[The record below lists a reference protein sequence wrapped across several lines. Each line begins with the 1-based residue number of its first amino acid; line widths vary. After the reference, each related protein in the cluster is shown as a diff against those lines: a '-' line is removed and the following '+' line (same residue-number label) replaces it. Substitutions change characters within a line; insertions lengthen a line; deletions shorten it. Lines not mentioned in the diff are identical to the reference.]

1 MGRGPKFNPQPFAGT
16 HAPPG
21 ASPEALRELE
31 RMKRDD
37 EAATRKVAAPPRRPP
52 PASAPPRGEYRPEI
66 GDDDDDDDDDA
77 SEIDPGV
84 DTEARGRPQRAGTRT
99 GHGRPAKADRVQR
112 AVRLTAPLDVKLRQ
126 LAEFRG
132 VDLNAAVSVAIVE
145 DWRRCFGSRVDRS

>member
-37 EAATRKVAAPPRRPP
+37 EAATRKVAAPPRRPQP
-52 PASAPPRGEYRPEI
+52 GSTSPRGTEI
-66 GDDDDDDDDDA
+66 DDDDDDDDDDV

-84 DTEARGRPQRAGTRT
+84 DTEARGRPQRAGTRN
-99 GHGRPAKADRVQR
+99 GHGRPAKGDRVQR
-112 AVRLTAPLDVKLRQ
+112 AVRLTAPLDAKLRQ

>member
-1 MGRGPKFNPQPFAGT
+1 MARGPKFNPQPFAGT
-16 HAPPG
+16 YAPPG

-37 EAATRKVAAPPRRPP
+37 EAADRKAAAPSRRPQA
-52 PASAPPRGEYRPEI
+52 ASAPPRDEHKPGI
-66 GDDDDDDDDDA
+66 DNGDDDDSG
-77 SEIDPGV
+77 SEAAPSVGA
-84 DTEARGRPQRAGTRT
+84 EARGRPRRAGAPS
-99 GHGRPAKADRVQR
+99 GHGRPAKEDRVQR